1 MVFYRD
7 MLKAAIQIEPSAAV
21 RAIVDEVLAFQMPGA
36 GIPNFLRKAA
46 DVAKAGIYDLRA
58 HRDEVLMP
66 ILRYWGVFELSG
78 LDAAAEE
85 ARKRLHEHLEKLEA
99 SAKRFEE
106 RLAASTVPRL
116 DPSR

>member
-36 GIPNFLRKAA
+36 GIPHFIRKAA
-46 DVAKAGIYDLRA
+46 DMAKAGIYDLRV
-58 HRDEVLMP
+58 HRNDVLMP
-66 ILRYWGVFELSG
+66 ILRFWGVFELGG

-85 ARKRLHEHLEKLEA
+85 ARLRLHEHLERLDVA
-99 SAKRFEE
+99 ARRFEE
-106 RLAASTVPRL
+106 RVASSSFPRL
-116 DPSR
+116 GPAR